1 MSILVKNNI
10 HWVGQRDWEVRDFH
24 GTEYKTLRGSSYN
37 SYLIREGKNVLI
49 DTVDH
54 KFSRE
59 FVQNL
64 RSEIDLDAIDYIVI
78 NHAEEDHAG
87 ALTELM
93 SYIPNTPIYCTTNAI
108 DSINGH
114 HHHPEWNFHTVKTG
128 DSLDIGN
135 GKQLIFVET
144 PMLHWP
150 DSMMTYMT
158 GDAVLFSNDAFG
170 QHYCDERLFNDEVDQ
185 AELFEQCQRYYANIL
200 TPFSRLVT
208 PKITEIL
215 GFNLPVDMIATSH
228 GVVWRE
234 NPTQIV
240 ELYLKWAADYQE
252 DRITIFY
259 DTMSNNTRMM
269 ADAIAQG
276 INEVDPN
283 VAVKIFNVARSD
295 KNDILTN
302 VFRSK
307 GVLVGTSTMNNV
319 MMPKIAGLVEE
330 MTGLRFRNKRA
341 SAFGSHGWSGGAV
354 DRLSTRLQDAG
365 FEMSMSL
372 KAKWRPDIDALEI
385 CRQHG
390 REIARQWAL
399 APLPDATVKT
409 PNSRKPAPVRLPRR
423 RISARGCS
431 AAFASGFTTRNWANR
446 CRTSHQGHRG
456 AMYRTTSCA
465 LNVHWVKTSLTNW
478 VRRQNEQRDR
488 DHRLGLCRPP
498 AGEKYPQTGHERA
511 ADAYRCRQHGR
522 VQQAGFKPCH

>member
-1 MSILVKNNI
+1 MSIHVKNNI
-10 HWVGQRDWEVRDFH
+10 TWVGQRDWEVRDFH
-24 GTEYKTLRGSSYN
+24 GTEYKTLKGSSYN
-37 SYLIREGKNVLI
+37 SYLIKEEKNVLI

-59 FVQNL
+59 FVLNL
-64 RSEIDLDAIDYIVI
+64 RKEIDLEKIDYIII

-93 SYIPNTPIYCTTNAI
+93 SYIPNTPIYCTENAI

-114 HHHPEWNFHTVKTG
+114 HHHPEWNFNVVKTG
-128 DSLDIGN
+128 DTLDIGN
-135 GKQLIFVET
+135 GKTLIFVET

-158 GDAVLFSNDAFG
+158 EDAVLFSNDAFG
-170 QHYCDERLFNDEVDQ
+170 QHYCDEHLFNDEVDQ
-185 AELFEQCQRYYANIL
+185 TELFEQCQRYYANIL

-208 PKITEIL
+208 PKINEIL
-215 GFNLPVDMIATSH
+215 GFNLPVSMIATSH
-228 GVVWRE
+228 GVVWRD

-252 DRITIFY
+252 DRITILY

-276 INEVDPN
+276 IAEVDPR
-283 VAVKIFNVARSD
+283 VAVKIFNVSRSD
-295 KNDILTN
+295 KNEVLTN

-330 MTGLRFRNKRA
+330 MTGLRFRNKHA

-365 FEMSMSL
+365 FEMSLSL
-372 KAKWRPDIDALEI
+372 KAKWRPDGKALEA
-385 CRQHG
+385 CREHG
-390 REIARQWAL
+390 RAIARQWAL
-399 APLPDATVKT
+399 SPLPVKAAQPQET
-409 PNSRKPAPVRLPRR
+409 APA
-423 RISARGCS
+423 
-431 AAFASGFTTRNWANR
+431 AA
-446 CRTSHQGHRG
+446 
-456 AMYRTTSCA
+456 
-465 LNVHWVKTSLTNW
+465 LEVV
-478 VRRQNEQRDR
+478 
-488 DHRLGLCRPP
+488 
-498 AGEKYPQTGHERA
+498 
-511 ADAYRCRQHGR
+511 ADAAPKSACDTA
-522 VQQAGFKPCH
+522 VDAGQKMICSVCLWVYDPATGEDSQDVAPGTAWSDVPEDFLCPECGMGKDVFDPYEG

>member
-1 MSILVKNNI
+1 MAIHVKNNV

-24 GTEYKTLRGSSYN
+24 GTEYKTLLGSSYN
-37 SYLIREGKNVLI
+37 SYLIREEKNVLI

-59 FVQNL
+59 FVQHL
-64 RSEIDLDAIDYIVI
+64 QTQIDLNDIDYIVI

-93 SYIPNTPIYCTTNAI
+93 AAIPDTPIYCTENAI

-114 HHHPEWNFHTVKTG
+114 HHHPEWHFNVVKTG
-128 DSLDIGN
+128 DTLDIGN

-150 DSMMTYMT
+150 DSMMTYLT
-158 GDAVLFSNDAFG
+158 GDAILFSNDAFG

-185 AELFEQCQRYYANIL
+185 TELFEQCQRYYANIL

-215 GFNLPVDMIATSH
+215 GFGLPVDMIATSH
-228 GVVWRE
+228 GVVWRD

-240 ELYLKWAADYQE
+240 EWYLKWAADYQE

-276 INEVDPN
+276 INEADPD

-295 KNDILTN
+295 KNDIITS

-307 GVLVGTSTMNNV
+307 GTLVGSSTMNNV
-319 MMPKIAGLVEE
+319 MMPKIAGMLEE
-330 MTGLRFRNKRA
+330 LTGLRFRNKKA
-341 SAFGSHGWSGGAV
+341 AAFGSYGWNGGAV
-354 DRLSTRLQDAG
+354 DRVQTRLMDAG
-365 FEMSMSL
+365 FETTMSL
-372 KAKWRPDIDALEI
+372 KAKWRPDLNTLEE
-385 CRQHG
+385 CRQYG
-390 REIARQWAL
+390 RDLARQWATGVLPAVSRPAAAAPKAITPQPVAAPAAAVNDTGKAKSCDSVTNVSSQDLGPCMQCGVCQWVYDPEKGEPVQGVEPGTPWSCVPDNFLCPECSLGKDVFDVL
-399 APLPDATVKT
+399 ATE
-409 PNSRKPAPVRLPRR
+409 
-423 RISARGCS
+423 
-431 AAFASGFTTRNWANR
+431 AA
-446 CRTSHQGHRG
+446 
-456 AMYRTTSCA
+456 
-465 LNVHWVKTSLTNW
+465 
-478 VRRQNEQRDR
+478 
-488 DHRLGLCRPP
+488 
-498 AGEKYPQTGHERA
+498 
-511 ADAYRCRQHGR
+511 
-522 VQQAGFKPCH
+522 